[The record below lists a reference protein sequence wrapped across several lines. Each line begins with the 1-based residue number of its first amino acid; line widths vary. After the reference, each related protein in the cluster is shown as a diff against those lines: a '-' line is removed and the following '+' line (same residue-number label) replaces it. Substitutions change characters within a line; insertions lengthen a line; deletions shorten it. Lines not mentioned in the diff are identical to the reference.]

1 MTEKAKR
8 RRSASAHQIDL
19 KVQEVCRKMLANNTP
34 VSARSVAEKLNI
46 APSSITR
53 IDVRARYIADAKR
66 QQQLIR
72 QTTTRQVKSSR
83 AKDAEKIAK
92 QVLEIEKLKRQN
104 DNLLASHKAL
114 YNVIRE
120 IGGAEHWDRF
130 FNTALEVKQE
140 IIDAGGLEEP

>member
-1 MTEKAKR
+1 MTENTKR
-8 RRSASAHQIDL
+8 RRSAKAHQMDI
-19 KVQEVCRKMLANNTP
+19 KISEVCRKMLADNTP
-34 VSARSVAEKLNI
+34 VSARSVAKKLNI

-53 IDVRARYIADAKR
+53 IDVRAKYIADAKR

-83 AKDAEKIAK
+83 AQDAEKIAK
-92 QVLEIEKLKRQN
+92 QAMEIERLKIKN

-130 FNTALEVKQE
+130 FNTALKVKQD
-140 IIDAGGLEEP
+140 IIDSGGLDKP